1 MLSQKDLVMRLKI
14 QLKSKY
20 TIAQLDEIV
29 RSVVDTVVEAASN
42 GEDVNVPGLGKF
54 FPRYIKGKIIRNTG
68 IEWLKGKEYTVP
80 NRYHLG
86 FSPTDSANRR
96 VGDLI
101 KKTETSLEADRK

>member
-1 MLSQKDLVMRLKI
+1 MRLKI
-14 QLKSKY
+14 QLKGKY

-29 RSVVDTVVEAASN
+29 RSVVDTVVEATSN

-54 FPRYIKGKIIRNTG
+54 YPRFIKGKTIKNTG

-101 KKTETSLEADRK
+101 KKTEQLDETDGK